1 MNKPPRIRSI
11 RAIVTGTLS
20 LAAITGVV
28 LIATRPASV
37 GAEDKPAPPTGKAA
51 LTVSTVQPATAEWP
65 LRLTANGNIA
75 AWQEA
80 IVGSEVSGLRLTEVR
95 VNVGDRVRKG
105 QELAVLQ
112 NETVAAERDQTL
124 ASMAEA
130 EALLEEARAN
140 AERARQVEGSGAL
153 SAQQIAQYLT
163 AERTAIARLGV
174 LKARLKADQVRLT
187 QTQILAPDDGTISS
201 RSATLGAVVQSG
213 QELFRLIRRDRLEWR
228 AELPAADLSRIK
240 PDMPASITTANKSKV
255 SGRVRMVAPT
265 LDPQTRI
272 GLVYVDISGQGN
284 ASPGMF
290 ASGEIEI
297 SRGKVLTLPQ
307 SAVLLRDGYSY
318 VFRVG
323 PDKRVIQTKIGVGQR
338 SGDLVAVT
346 EGLEAG
352 SAVVN
357 TGVGFLADGD
367 LVRLS
372 TPAGTGAA
380 SK

>member
-51 LTVSTVQPATAEWP
+51 LTVSTEQPATAEWP

-272 GLVYVDISGQGN
+272 GLVYVDINGQGN